1 MELFSILNPIQWGA
15 GALFLILATYV
26 SSYREEK
33 LAKYLMFFFLESA
46 VWCLMAAAIFLV
58 DDLETKILLNRIKM
72 AAIFYIPATLFF
84 LVIKVHG
91 DFQISKRV
99 RYATLVL
106 PTIFFLI
113 NLTPLHERIIGEYQI
128 AKIEELLALTFKNG
142 AIYEIHNIA
151 TRGLLVASFYVL
163 YKTIRSGNSSR
174 KKVAWMF
181 LVAIIVPAIF
191 DSVAVYFFPVLR
203 YLQIV
208 PVSFS
213 FTGFIFC
220 YALFKHSALKMVP
233 YARSQ
238 VVTNLKDPCLMWNSL
253 GSLID
258 YNNAAKEVFHI
269 GKELDLA
276 RNEINQKLDAIKDG
290 RIKLGEKTYKV
301 INEPVSDNSS
311 RELGSYT
318 MLIDITTQ
326 IHHEEELK
334 KIVNVK
340 NKVFGILSHDL
351 GEHIGNITLSADI
364 LNNDFEELDKE
375 QQQTLIG
382 YIYDLTQD
390 FSVFMQDLLQW
401 SKTQSVDWK
410 LQEQEINLH
419 KLCIKLVGL
428 LAPLAKIK
436 GQTISCDVDKEF
448 TYNSDPYMLEIIIRN
463 LLYNAVKHSRAQD
476 HIEIALKDQSLVI
489 SNPGEMKNIDLY
501 NDQFDLSKNLKNSFG
516 SFGLGLHLC
525 KEFSRLIKLPISF
538 KHGSN
543 LVITEINLK

>member
-15 GALFLILATYV
+15 GVLFLLLATYV

-33 LAKYLMFFFLESA
+33 LAKYLMFFFFESA
-46 VWCLMAAAIFLV
+46 VWCLAAAATFLV
-58 DDLETKILLNRIKM
+58 DDLATKILLNRVKM
-72 AAIFYIPATLFF
+72 AAVFFIPVTVFF
-84 LVIKVHG
+84 LSLQVHG
-91 DFQISKRV
+91 DFHISKRV
-99 RYATLVL
+99 RYALLTV
-106 PTIFFLI
+106 PFIFFLA
-113 NLTPLHERIIGEYQI
+113 NLTPLHEQIIGNYSI
-128 AKIEELLALTFKNG
+128 VVIEGLKALSFENG
-142 AIYEIHNIA
+142 VIFTIHNIA
-151 TRGLLVASFYVL
+151 TRGFLLASFYVL
-163 YKTIRSGNSSR
+163 FRIVWGNKSPQR
-174 KKVAWMF
+174 KVAWMF
-181 LVAIIVPAIF
+181 IIALIVPSIL
-191 DSVAVYFFPVLR
+191 DSLAVYFFPVLR

-208 PVSFS
+208 PVTFS

-220 YALFKHSALKMVP
+220 YALFKQSALKMVP

-253 GSLID
+253 GNLID

-276 RNEINQKLDAIKDG
+276 RNEINQKLNAIKDG

-436 GQTISCDVDKEF
+436 GQTISCNVDKEF

-463 LLYNAVKHSRAQD
+463 LLYNAVKHSRALD
-476 HIEIALKDQSLVI
+476 HIEITLKDQSLVI

-525 KEFSRLIKLPISF
+525 KEFSRVIKLPISF
-538 KHGSN
+538 RHSTN